1 MVKKLINNLVICA
14 PNINEGG
21 PLTILNE
28 AINSAK
34 KKFPNTNIIIL
45 APNNLKKSKNGIL
58 LTTDNIK

>member
-34 KKFPNTNIIIL
+34 KKFPNTNIINKTIDS
-45 APNNLKKSKNGIL
+45 AIISSI
-58 LTTDNIK
+58 

>member
-14 PNINEGG
+14 PNINMKEW

-34 KKFPNTNIIIL
+34 KFPNTNIIII
-45 APNNLKKSKNGIL
+45 ANSKKNLKCKK
-58 LTTDNIK
+58 

>member
-34 KKFPNTNIIIL
+34 KKFPNTNIIII
-45 APNNLKKSKNGIL
+45 ANSKKILNVKNSKIINIL
-58 LTTDNIK
+58 